1 MTVYRHHAK
10 LEYEVTAINAV
21 AQTVF
26 LAPVT
31 KQLVCTYAVQEVTG
45 AGVAA
50 GTVTCVP
57 GANVNLYTDGVDTC
71 NLAIDAAGVVTV
83 SRTLGA
89 DTFNTRL
96 FMVWI

>member
-1 MTVYRHHAK
+1 MTVTRHHVK
-10 LEYEVTAINAV
+10 LEYEVTAINA
-21 AQTVF
+21 APQTVF

-31 KQLVCTYAVQEVTG
+31 KQLVCFYVVQEVTG

-71 NLAIDAAGVVTV
+71 NLAISAAGIVTV

-89 DTFNTRL
+89 DTFNARL
-96 FMVWI
+96 FVVWI

>member
-1 MTVYRHHAK
+1 MTVTRHHVK
-10 LEYEVTAINAV
+10 NEFEVTAINAV

-26 LAPVT
+26 LAAVT
-31 KQLVCTYAVQEVTG
+31 KQLICTYVVHEITG

-50 GTVTCVP
+50 ATVTCVP
-57 GANVNLYTDGVDTC
+57 GANVDLYTDGVDTC
-71 NLAIDAAGVVTV
+71 NLAISAAGVVTV

-89 DTFNTRL
+89 DTFNARL

>member
-1 MTVYRHHAK
+1 MTVTRHHVK
-10 LEYEVTAINAV
+10 NEFEVTAINAV

-31 KQLVCTYAVQEVTG
+31 KQLACFYVVHQVAG

-50 GTVTCVP
+50 GTVTCAP
-57 GANVNLYTDGVDTC
+57 GANVDLYNAGGETC
-71 NLAIDAAGVVTV
+71 NLAISAAGAVTV
-83 SRTLGA
+83 SRTAGA
-89 DTFNTRL
+89 DTFNARL

>member
-1 MTVYRHHAK
+1 MTVTLHHVK
-10 LEYEVTAINAV
+10 NEFEVTAINAV

-31 KQLVCTYAVQEVTG
+31 KQLVCTYVVREVTG
-45 AGVAA
+45 AGVAG

-57 GANVNLYTDGVDTC
+57 GANVDLYTDGTDTC
-71 NLAIDAAGVVTV
+71 NLAISAAGVVTAV
-83 SRTLGA
+83 RTAGA
-89 DTFNTRL
+89 DTFNARL